1 MKKIFLLQLIL
12 LCAIQVHA
20 QNLDKLRLMCIDEIN
35 TSQYNGNLS
44 QKELENQIAV
54 LGFRYIEN
62 GQNKY
67 HQDLIV
73 YDCNTGDVKFT
84 AVLDENKLVKDFL
97 LYESKDVPSK
107 RIKFLKNN
115 ESPYVDLSFKFKGQ
129 EIPAYP
135 NGQAKIY
142 SSGQLIQTIQF
153 NQEGKLPVVTNY
165 NSNKKKISEGTATL
179 SGEVQKDWEISKVGE
194 WKFYEN
200 GKLSSISV
208 YDNQGTKSLEKLYN
222 NGNLTKENK
231 FIANGT
237 VETTIFYN
245 KGNVKETGVQKG
257 KIKLGTWSYF
267 TKEGKLITKTEYKNG
282 SEILKKFYDNQGN
295 ISKQI
300 ELLNKDSE
308 FPQSFQQLDQ
318 VYATTTFYPN
328 STIKSTGFESA
339 GKKIGV
345 LESFNKNG
353 ELNEITEF
361 DFEGNE
367 INSLDADTYISMKKK
382 ESFTYKELLI
392 AKTTLPLNHNL
403 EKRIKSLADSLTL
416 DFDSL
421 LSNAKNSEYYHE
433 QFSKLE
439 EQTSYFGNLSNSLV
453 WYDSLLTTARDF
465 TNELWSYSDELNDAE
480 LKLQQYLAVLKA
492 KENLAWL
499 KKNYTSTKKTLFGEK
514 TVVVNEQKEV
524 YEAIINEF
532 YPTFKAE
539 IMTSKNKYQAIQKI
553 DEFTCLVKKA
563 AAIID
568 QSDNNF
574 KETLKNL
581 ETIEEKKQ
589 LFLSLK

>member
-1 MKKIFLLQLIL
+1 
-12 LCAIQVHA
+12 
-20 QNLDKLRLMCIDEIN
+20 MCIDEIN
-35 TSQYNGNLS
+35 TSQYNGNLT

-84 AVLDENKLVKDFL
+84 AVFDENKLVKDFL

-107 RIKFLKNN
+107 KIKFLKNN
-115 ESPYVDLSFKFKGQ
+115 ESPYVDLNFKFKGQ

-142 SSGQLIQTIQF
+142 TSGQLIQTIQF
-153 NQEGKLPVVTNY
+153 NQDGRLPVVTNY
-165 NSNKKKISEGTATL
+165 NRNKKKVSEGTATL
-179 SGEVQKDWEISKVGE
+179 SGEVQKDWEISKIGE
-194 WKFYEN
+194 WKYFEN
-200 GKLSSISV
+200 GQLSSISV
-208 YDNQGTKSLEKLYN
+208 FDNKGIKSSEKLYS
-222 NGNLTKENK
+222 NGNLTEENK
-231 FIANGT
+231 FLANGT

-245 KGNVKETGVQKG
+245 NGNVKEKRLQKG
-257 KIKLGTWSYF
+257 NIKFGTWSYF
-267 TKEGKLITKTEYKNG
+267 TSEGKHIAKIEFQNGRETLKRLYDDQGKIT
-282 SEILKKFYDNQGN
+282 
-295 ISKQI
+295 KQI
-300 ELLNKDSE
+300 ELINEKSE
-308 FPQSFQQLDQ
+308 LPESFQQLDE
-318 VYATTTFYPN
+318 VFAITSFYPN
-328 STIKSTGFESA
+328 STIKSMGFESA

-345 LESFNKNG
+345 FESYNKNG
-353 ELNEITEF
+353 ELSEITEF
-361 DFEGNE
+361 DLGGNE

-382 ESFTYKELLI
+382 ESVTYKELLI

-421 LSNAKNSEYYHE
+421 LANDKNSEYYNE

-439 EQTSYFGNLSNSLV
+439 EQTSYFGNLSNTLV
-453 WYDSLLTTARDF
+453 WYDSLLTTTQDF
-465 TNELWSYSDELNDAE
+465 TNELWSYSNELYDAE
-480 LKLQQYLAVLKA
+480 LKLQKYLAVLKA
-492 KENLAWL
+492 QENLAWL
-499 KKNYTSTKKTLFGEK
+499 KKNYTSTKKTLFGKK
-514 TVVVNEQKEV
+514 TIVVNEQKEV

-532 YPTFKAE
+532 YPTIKSE
-539 IMTSKNKYQAIQKI
+539 IVKSNNKYQTVEKT
-553 DEFTCLVKKA
+553 DEFTYLVKKA

-568 QSDNNF
+568 QPDNEF